1 MLYFT
6 LKQIPHQLRW
16 AKRRDEIEA
25 QVCGRTLDTIE
36 TETGRAAA
44 LPDDPA
50 SLAWARGLGLEL
62 VPLALVQAS

>member
-25 QVCGRTLDTIE
+25 QVCDKTLDTIE
-36 TETGRAAA
+36 TETGRAAV
-44 LPDDPA
+44 LPD
-50 SLAWARGLGLEL
+50 SQESVAWAHRLGLEL
-62 VPLALVQAS
+62 LTFELVQAN